1 MLSYIWTLKFNK
13 IIMATQTK
21 TNDEEIIILEDT
33 PEDNSSNLT
42 IEGDATSLDESII
55 DLNDL
60 SENKGSEEKKEDNS
74 LDFLFDTKEETKNS
88 EDFDLSLDLGGV
100 EEVKEEGS
108 KDDLWDFSFG
118 TPSTDIASV
127 WTLDSILDETISKL
141 DARQQVIAKAIE
153 EKDALIKEIEVK
165 IADLKAD
172 KKESEDAKSGLTQ
185 ENEKIEANKKEL
197 EKMKLAA

>member
-1 MLSYIWTLKFNK
+1 
-13 IIMATQTK
+13 MATQTK

-108 KDDLWDFSFG
+108 KDDLGDFSFG

-127 WTLDSILDETISKL
+127 GTLDSILDETISKL